1 MSKQLQLI
9 GVLLLLVRC
18 NLLKSNTSRLDRF
31 SQSAVQNEYLKTQE
45 KKDWL
50 NKSASLQW
58 SVTTDTANYAIE
70 LWPRGVFTYSAES
83 GFRGEAEKIKLI
95 GDSKRNNVLSRSTQS
110 EQHDQGSSTAEQKQQ
125 SNVQKDQLQ
134 KTSKTVVSWKVI
146 LTGVVVAALV
156 AWFAYRKLTN

>member
-70 LWPRGVFTYSAES
+70 LWPSGVFT
-83 GFRGEAEKIKLI
+83 F
-95 GDSKRNNVLSRSTQS
+95 Q
-110 EQHDQGSSTAEQKQQ
+110 
-125 SNVQKDQLQ
+125 
-134 KTSKTVVSWKVI
+134 
-146 LTGVVVAALV
+146 
-156 AWFAYRKLTN
+156 